1 MNKSP
6 IKVACWNFSIHN
18 KEGSFRTWVL
28 HGMNSK
34 PTQMQ
39 NKIKKYEINT
49 AWRRRIQVCACQVW
63 NLNTKVWTYAKKI
76 KWRRNN
82 TSTKIFTGKFHFLSF
97 FWEIPCN
104 RIFSRQ
110 FVRISMNAVYTCI
123 FVFQDFLKFTDTLF
137 STLSKSGSWV
147 PKTYHVFLFHNLF
160 P

>member
-1 MNKSP
+1 MLKLQHP
-6 IKVACWNFSIHN
+6 QQ
-18 KEGSFRTWVL
+18 EGSFRTWVL

-39 NKIKKYEINT
+39 NKLKKYEINT

-97 FWEIPCN
+97 FLGDPMQSYFFSTICKNKYERSIYVHICFSRFSKIYWYALFYAFKIGIMSTQN
-104 RIFSRQ
+104 LSRIF
-110 FVRISMNAVYTCI
+110 
-123 FVFQDFLKFTDTLF
+123 
-137 STLSKSGSWV
+137 V
-147 PKTYHVFLFHNLF
+147 PQPF
-160 P
+160 PLR